1 MEAKE
6 NIMQVLFEFKD
17 VIQIKANILGAHRC
31 GEIVR
36 FTKLN
41 LT

>member
-17 VIQIKANILGAHRC
+17 VIQIKANILGAQMW
-31 GEIVR
+31 
-36 FTKLN
+36 
-41 LT
+41 